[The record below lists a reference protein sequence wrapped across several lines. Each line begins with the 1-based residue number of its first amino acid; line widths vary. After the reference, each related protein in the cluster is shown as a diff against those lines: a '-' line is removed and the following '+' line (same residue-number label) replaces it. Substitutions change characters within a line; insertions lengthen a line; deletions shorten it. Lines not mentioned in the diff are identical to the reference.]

1 MLPRPFPQSPAAR
14 NPWTVRARAALI
26 HLGLSAIAAG
36 LTALLVFWLWYPTPF
51 REISGGRDL
60 FLLVI
65 AVDVVIGPLLTAV
78 AFDLRKPRAE
88 LMRDLGVIVLLQ
100 LAALIYGANAVALAR
115 PAVIALE
122 GDRLRVVRAIDL
134 SNADWTKGQPEQA
147 VTLLSG
153 PRIVATRAPL
163 DSEKGDAIFK
173 GLAGEDIGMRPE
185 FWLPASATG
194 AAYAKAAKP
203 LTGLTR
209 LHPDRL
215 PVLERAVAATGREPR
230 QLGYLPILARST
242 DWTALV
248 DLSTGAIAGYVHID
262 GF

>member
-1 MLPRPFPQSPAAR
+1 MQTILPTPLPGDQSPR
-14 NPWTVRARAALI
+14 
-26 HLGLSAIAAG
+26 
-36 LTALLVFWLWYPTPF
+36 F
-51 REISGGRDL
+51 
-60 FLLVI
+60 
-65 AVDVVIGPLLTAV
+65 IG
-78 AFDLRKPRAE
+78 
-88 LMRDLGVIVLLQ
+88 
-100 LAALIYGANAVALAR
+100 
-115 PAVIALE
+115 
-122 GDRLRVVRAIDL
+122 IDL
-134 SNADWTKGQPEQA
+134 AKADWSKGPPEQE

-153 PRIVATRAPL
+153 PRVVATRAPL
-163 DSEKGDAIFK
+163 GAEKNDAIFK

-215 PVLERAVAATGREPR
+215 PALERAVAATGRDSIE
-230 QLGYLPILARST
+230 LGYLPILARST

-248 DLSTGAIAGYVHID
+248 DLKNGAIAGYVPID